1 MSSLNPSSSPSS
13 SKSHSPSPTSTQPAF
28 KARINLNETLS
39 FLLVSLMV
47 LVPLAA
53 LMYGAVRSK
62 SPGSPKAVYTLKN
75 LETVYLG
82 LFSGGWTESVTINSL
97 ALAIPV
103 MLVSCVIGI
112 FLAWAVSRTDIP
124 ARKTMSAL
132 FLIPMLYSPLVGV
145 IGWVVLA
152 DPNAGLINTAWSALT
167 SSPDPILDIYS
178 FSGIVWVMIFYFTPY
193 AFVLNVGI
201 FQSMDPSIEEAA
213 SVAGANLW
221 QRLSFVTLPI
231 MLGGI
236 ASCALFIFTLALEQF
251 AIPGFLGSHIH
262 LETLAYSIFV
272 RTNTY
277 PIDLPGAAA
286 AGTLLMLLASVGL
299 YFYKKFTRHSE
310 RYITVTARG
319 FKSGVTRLGQLRWV
333 VFGLCVMIFVL
344 GTLMPLCAV
353 ALRALMPVRT
363 TGLDL
368 SGLNFKNFEALLSSQ
383 DILIGLKNSV
393 LLGVV
398 TACICA
404 LLGLWISYQ
413 IIRQKSRL
421 MSAAEYLVSLPIGIP
436 GTVFG
441 IGMVWAY
448 VGTPLYLTLW
458 ILLLAFVTRYM
469 VYGVRM
475 IGNGLSQIDRVL
487 EEAARVAGASPGH
500 SFWQVNF
507 PLLKPVV
514 SSMWLLVF
522 MIVMREVSAS
532 VILYGVDSVTLPIL
546 TWTYLFD
553 GNYGTASALSIVQL
567 VIVALIVA
575 LCRLTLG
582 TKLNPHAVE

>member
-1 MSSLNPSSSPSS
+1 MSSPSS
-13 SKSHSPSPTSTQPAF
+13 SAANVQQSF
-28 KARINLNETLS
+28 KPRLKLNEYLS

-47 LVPLAA
+47 MVPLAA
-53 LMYGAVRSK
+53 LVYGALRSK

-75 LETVYLG
+75 LETVYWG
-82 LFSGGWTESVTINSL
+82 LFTGGWTESVTINSL

-103 MLVSCVIGI
+103 MTVSCAVGI
-112 FLAWAVSRTDIP
+112 FLAWAVARTDIP
-124 ARKTMSAL
+124 ARKTMSGL

-152 DPNAGLINTAWSALT
+152 DPNAGLINTAWSAMTGSKEAL
-167 SSPDPILDIYS
+167 LDIYS
-178 FSGIVWVMIFYFTPY
+178 FAGIVWVMIFYFTPY

-286 AGTLLMLLASVGL
+286 AGTLLMLLASIGL

-319 FKSGVTRLGQLRWV
+319 FKSGVTRLGKLRWV
-333 VFGLCVMIFVL
+333 VFGACATIFTL
-344 GTLMPLCAV
+344 GTLLPLCAV

-368 SGLNFKNFEALLSSQ
+368 TSLNFNNFTTLMCSQ

-393 LLGVV
+393 LLGVA

-487 EEAARVAGASPGH
+487 EEAARVAGASPAQ
-500 SFWQVNF
+500 SFRQVNL

-553 GNYGTASALSIVQL
+553 GNYGTASALSILQL

-575 LCRLTLG
+575 ICRFTLG
-582 TKLNPHAVE
+582 TKLNSHAVE

>member
-1 MSSLNPSSSPSS
+1 MSTHHKAVASF
-13 SKSHSPSPTSTQPAF
+13 KSHVNTRL
-28 KARINLNETLS
+28 KLNEYLS
-39 FLLVSLMV
+39 FILISAMV
-47 LVPLAA
+47 LVPLLA
-53 LMYGAVRSK
+53 LIYGALRSK
-62 SPGSPKAVYTLKN
+62 SPGSPKAIYTLKN
-75 LETVYLG
+75 LESVYGG
-82 LFSGGWTESVTINSL
+82 LFSGGWTQSVTINSL
-97 ALAIPV
+97 GLAIPV
-103 MLVSCVIGI
+103 MLVSCAIGI
-112 FLAWAVSRTDIP
+112 FLAWSVVRTDIP
-124 ARKTMSAL
+124 ARKTLSAL

-152 DPNAGLINTAWSALT
+152 DPNAGLINAAWSFLTGSNEAL
-167 SSPDPILDIYS
+167 LDIYS
-178 FSGIVWVMIFYFTPY
+178 FAGIVWVMIFYFTPY

-201 FQSMDPSIEEAA
+201 FKSMDPSIEEAA

-221 QRLSFVTLPI
+221 QRLKFVTFPI

-277 PIDLPGAAA
+277 PIDLPSAAA

-299 YFYKKFTRHSE
+299 YFYKKSTKHSE

-319 FKSGVTRLGQLRWV
+319 FKSGLTHLGQLRWV
-333 VFGLCVMIFVL
+333 VLGICASIFFL
-344 GTLMPLCAV
+344 GTFLPLAAV

-363 TGLDL
+363 TALDL
-368 SGLNFKNFEALLSSQ
+368 TSLNFNNFTTLLDSQ

-393 LLGVV
+393 LLGVT

-404 LLGLWISYQ
+404 ILGLWMSFQ
-413 IIRQKSRL
+413 IIRRKSRL
-421 MSAAEYLVSLPIGIP
+421 MSAAEYLISLPIGIP

-458 ILLLAFVTRYM
+458 ILLLAFVTRYFI
-469 VYGVRM
+469 YGVRM

-487 EEAARVAGASPGH
+487 EEAAQVSGANTVQG
-500 SFWQVNF
+500 FWLVNL
-507 PLLKPVV
+507 PLLKPVL

-553 GNYGTASALSIVQL
+553 GNYGTASALSILQL

-575 LCRLTLG
+575 IFRLALDA
-582 TKLNPHAVE
+582 KLNSQAVE